1 MSENPATTPFE
12 LATEAK
18 LKARMNCIYYRLKI
32 AKVTCWD
39 TGLRLTSAGLASGGV
54 IMAVKT
60 LNWEWLTMGV
70 GVVAGVIGVASLVLQ
85 LPAQA
90 KAAAAMLP
98 QYVDLHGRLR
108 TLVQQGDTVDQEG
121 LNSALTALQQLEVA
135 EAKEILTSDRKL
147 LDKAQKQTIEEN
159 GLDQDD

>member
-18 LKARMNCIYYRLKI
+18 LKARMNSIYYRLKI
-32 AKVTCWD
+32 EKVTCWD

-54 IMAVKT
+54 ITAVKSV
-60 LNWEWLTMGV
+60 NCEWLTMGV
-70 GVVAGVIGVASLVLQ
+70 GVVAGLIGVASLVLH

-108 TLVQQGDTVDQEG
+108 TLVQQGDTLDEDE
-121 LNSALTALQQLEVA
+121 LKSALGALNQLEVV

-147 LDKAQKQTIEEN
+147 LDKAWQQTNEEN
-159 GLDQDD
+159 DLDSET